1 MNYVYAI
8 LGLVAGFFTAR
19 TFFKAGSF
27 KRTASKEALLGAQIG
42 WVANVP
48 MGFVRIVGWLEIL
61 GAIGVVAAPVFAY
74 VTGLGWAQILGVA
87 AGAGITAIMMVAIF
101 IHAARKETK
110 YTLKMNTTLGLIAL
124 AAAVFQALVTLPL
137 F

>member
-1 MNYVYAI
+1 MNYLFAI

-19 TFFKAGSF
+19 TFWKAGNF

-48 MGFVRIVGWLEIL
+48 MGFVRLVGWLEVL
-61 GAIGVVAAPVFAY
+61 GAIGVIVAPVFAY
-74 VTGLGWAQILGVA
+74 VTGLGWAQALGVA
-87 AGAGITAIMMVAIF
+87 AAAGIVAIMVVAII

-124 AAAVFQALVTLPL
+124 AAAVSQALVSLPL

>member
-8 LGLVAGFFTAR
+8 LGLVAGFFTTR
-19 TFFKAGSF
+19 TFWKAGAF
-27 KRTASKEALLGAQIG
+27 KRTANKEALLGAGIG

-48 MGFVRIVGWLEIL
+48 MGFVRLVGWLETL
-61 GAIGVVAAPVFAY
+61 GAIGVILAPVAAY
-74 VTGLGWAQILGVA
+74 VTGLVWAQALGVA
-87 AGAGITAIMMVAIF
+87 AGAGITAIMVVAIF
-101 IHAARKETK
+101 IHASRKETK

-124 AAAVFQALVTLPL
+124 AATVFQALVTLPL